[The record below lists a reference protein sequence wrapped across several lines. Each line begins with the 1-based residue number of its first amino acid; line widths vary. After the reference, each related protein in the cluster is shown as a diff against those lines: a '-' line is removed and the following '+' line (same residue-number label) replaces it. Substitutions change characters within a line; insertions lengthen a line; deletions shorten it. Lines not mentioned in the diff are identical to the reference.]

1 MTYSRHVDNLKQFF
15 LELFFP
21 SFCLGC
27 RKEGTLLCQ
36 DCQET
41 LEISEHQYCLCNK
54 NPLRIP
60 KENNQGKCSRC
71 QNKKL
76 SGFYFALSY
85 KEKALTRKII
95 HQFKYKPYLKTLT
108 PILAQIIARH
118 FVLTKNN
125 TNVMWDNSVLV
136 PIPSEKSRLKYRG
149 YSQTEILAKE
159 LGQIINV
166 PTNLNNL
173 VKIKKTKPQ
182 AKLSAEEREINLQ
195 NAFNVLHPELL
206 KDKKIFLVDDVYTT
220 GSTMEECAKTL
231 KHFGIKNIWG
241 ITIARE
247 E

>member
-1 MTYSRHVDNLKQFF
+1 MWITYAKIKQFF

-27 RKEGTLLCQ
+27 QKEGTFLCS

-60 KENNQGKCSRC
+60 FENPDKKCSRC

-76 SGFYFALSY
+76 SGLYFALSY

-95 HQFKYKPYLKTLT
+95 HQFKYEPYLKKLA
-108 PILAQIIARH
+108 PHIAQILARY

-125 TNVMWDNSVLV
+125 TNVIWDNSVLV
-136 PIPSEKSRLKYRG
+136 PVPSEKSRLKYRG
-149 YSQTEILAKE
+149 YSQTEFLANE

-166 PTNLNNL
+166 PTVLKNL

-182 AKLSAEEREINLQ
+182 AGLSAQEREVNLQ
-195 NAFNVLHPELL
+195 NAFKVLYPELL
-206 KDKKIFLVDDVYTT
+206 KNKKVFLIDDVYTT

-231 KHFGIKNIWG
+231 KNTGIKKIFGIS
-241 ITIARE
+241 IARE